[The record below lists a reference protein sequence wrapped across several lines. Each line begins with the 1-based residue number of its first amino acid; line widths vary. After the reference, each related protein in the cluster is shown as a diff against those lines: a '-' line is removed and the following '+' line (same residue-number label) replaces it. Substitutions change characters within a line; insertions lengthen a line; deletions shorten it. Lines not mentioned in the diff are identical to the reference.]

1 VDFLP
6 ADGWQ
11 RRSADDIVR
20 AAGETGRGRERG
32 PDPDQERR
40 RGREAAPSRHA
51 AFPISPSRPR
61 NGPARAAPG
70 PGRWFAAPLPEF
82 AEETHSMNTAADVL
96 KAIKDN
102 DVKYVD
108 FRFTDPRGKWQ
119 HVTFDVS
126 LIDEEM
132 FQDGTM
138 FDGSSIAGWKAI
150 NESDMLLMPD
160 PVTACMDPFFSAS
173 TMSIVC
179 DVLEPSTGEPYARDP
194 RSTAKLAE
202 AYLRSTGIGDTIFVG
217 PEAEFF
223 VFDDVK
229 FGADPYHTGFQLD
242 STELPTNGFTDYEG
256 GNLGHRVQTKGG
268 YFPVPPQDSAQDMR
282 GEMLAAMQSMG
293 VKVEKHHHEVASA
306 QHELGMKFDTLT
318 LLADHM
324 QIYKYC
330 IHNVAQ
336 SYGKSATFMPK
347 PVYGDNGSG
356 MHVHQ
361 SIWKDGKPLFAGDK
375 YADLSQECLWYI
387 GGIIKH
393 AKALNAFTNP
403 STNSYKRLVPGY
415 EAPVLLAYSARN
427 RSASCRIPWT
437 TNPKA
442 KRVEVRFPDPMA
454 NPYLAFSALLMAGL
468 DGIINKIDPGPAMD
482 KDLYDLPPREL
493 KKIPTVCGSL
503 REALQNLDKDRAFL
517 KAGGVFSDDQIDSFI
532 ELKMAEVLRY
542 EMTPHPIEFVQYY
555 SL

>member
-1 VDFLP
+1 M
-6 ADGWQ
+6 AK
-11 RRSADDIVR
+11 
-20 AAGETGRGRERG
+20 
-32 PDPDQERR
+32 
-40 RGREAAPSRHA
+40 
-51 AFPISPSRPR
+51 
-61 NGPARAAPG
+61 
-70 PGRWFAAPLPEF
+70 
-82 AEETHSMNTAADVL
+82 TATEVL
-96 KAIKDN
+96 KEIKDN

-126 LIDEEM
+126 LVDDEIFSE
-132 FQDGTM
+132 GTM

-160 PVTACMDPFFSAS
+160 PATACMDPFFSAS

-179 DVLEPSTGEPYARDP
+179 DVLEPSTGQPYARDP
-194 RSTAKLAE
+194 RGTAKLAE
-202 AYLRSTGIGDTIFVG
+202 AYLKSTGIGDTIFVG

-229 FGADPYHTGFQLD
+229 FAADPYQTGFKLD
-242 STELPTNGFTDYEG
+242 STELPINGFTEYEG
-256 GNLGHRVQTKGG
+256 GNLGHRVQIKGG

-306 QHELGMKFDTLT
+306 QHELGMKFDTLVT
-318 LLADHM
+318 LADHM

-336 SYGKSATFMPK
+336 SYGKTATFMPK

-361 SIWKDGKPLFAGDK
+361 SIWKNGKPLFAGDK

-437 TNPKA
+437 TSPKA

-468 DGIINKIDPGPAMD
+468 DGIVNKIDPGPAMD

-517 KAGGVFSDDQIDSFI
+517 KAGNVFSDDQIDSFI
-532 ELKMAEVLRY
+532 ELKMTEVLRY